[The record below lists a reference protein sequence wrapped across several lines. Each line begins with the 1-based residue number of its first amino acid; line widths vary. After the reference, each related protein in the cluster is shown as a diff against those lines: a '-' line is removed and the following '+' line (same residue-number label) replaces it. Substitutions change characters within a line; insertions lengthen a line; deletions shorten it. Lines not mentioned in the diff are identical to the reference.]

1 MKKVLILGAKGMLG
15 QALEAEFLAAGWSV
29 TGHDREELDV
39 TDFEAVTQKL
49 TELKPDLVIN
59 SVAINAVDKIETEP
73 DFLETAETINSRVPG
88 RLAELC
94 KTQEITLV
102 HYSSDYVFAG
112 DNENGYAEDA
122 TLAPLN
128 KYGQTKA
135 AGEVAVKNVGGK
147 YYVIRLSKLFGK
159 PAVSEGAKKSFVDTM
174 LGLAAGG
181 KTEFEVVDDESS
193 SPTYAPDLARFTRE
207 LVESNKEFGIYHGAN
222 SGACTWYEWAKEIF
236 ALKNLQVEVRPVPA
250 TAYPRPAARPHVSV
264 LLSTKI
270 QVQRSWQEALQEYLT
285 EN

>member
-1 MKKVLILGAKGMLG
+1 MLG
-15 QALEAEFLAAGWSV
+15 QALEAEFLAAGWNV

-59 SVAINAVDKIETEP
+59 SVAINAVDKIEIEP
-73 DFLETAETINSRVPG
+73 DFLEAAETINSRVPG

-94 KTQEITLV
+94 KAQGITLV

-135 AGEVAVKNVGGK
+135 AGEVAVKNVGGN

-181 KTEFEVVDDESS
+181 KTEFDVVDDESS

-222 SGACTWYEWAKEIF
+222 NGACTWYEWAKEIF